1 MTFFAINWNKIED
14 PKDIEIWNRV
24 TSNFWLP
31 EKIPVSQDLPSW
43 SHLTDKEKDT
53 TRKVF
58 AGLTLLDTIQGSIG
72 APALM
77 EHAQTQHEEAV
88 YANFSFMEQVHAK
101 SYSTIF
107 STLCSTQEINDVFRW
122 AAENP
127 QLQRKAEIITEVY
140 RSDDPLKKMIAS
152 TLLESFLFYSGF
164 YWPFRLSASGKLTN
178 TSDIIRLILRD
189 ECLVGDH
196 QLLTKTGWKYIKD
209 VTIDDLVA
217 QWTEDGQ
224 LEFVHPIRTST
235 SLVDHTYYISNKQGH
250 VKQHVSPNHR
260 VLMERRGYY
269 NFEWTPEVTFAK
281 DLISKQLNCYARF
294 VNTGRLS
301 SNVHRELTVEER
313 LMIAIAADGSYDTTT
328 KNKKGELRRNGS
340 ISGHVPV
347 SIGLS
352 KERKIER
359 LFDLVRQA
367 GWTIVERK
375 PYPAQGNV
383 KERRAFIIHVPV
395 QYADTTKTL
404 RTIEPDLSSVSLS
417 WCESFIDEVAQWDGH
432 VVAENTDRI
441 DWCSANPDNLEYVR
455 TIATLAG
462 YRSTYN
468 RVIDHRSPT
477 YKDSHRT
484 SIRRGL
490 RHVGAQ
496 KVTYEKIDGL
506 TEVYGIEVPSG
517 YILTKYHDA
526 ISVTGN
532 SLHGYYIGYKF
543 AQRLGQESPERQ
555 RELKAYAVDLMMDL
569 YENELQYTRD
579 LYDELGW
586 TEDVVSFLHYNA
598 NKAFMNLGLEPVFP
612 EAVCNFSSA
621 IRSQLNPTGD
631 ENHDFFSGAGAG
643 YVMGKVETT
652 EDDDWAF

>member
-14 PKDIEIWNRV
+14 LKDIEIWNRV

-43 SHLTDKEKDT
+43 SKLTDEEKET

-164 YWPFRLSASGKLTN
+164 YWSLKLAASGKLTN
-178 TSDIIRLILRD
+178 SADIIRLILSD
-189 ECLVGDH
+189 E
-196 QLLTKTGWKYIKD
+196 
-209 VTIDDLVA
+209 
-217 QWTEDGQ
+217 
-224 LEFVHPIRTST
+224 
-235 SLVDHTYYISNKQGH
+235 
-250 VKQHVSPNHR
+250 
-260 VLMERRGYY
+260 
-269 NFEWTPEVTFAK
+269 
-281 DLISKQLNCYARF
+281 
-294 VNTGRLS
+294 
-301 SNVHRELTVEER
+301 
-313 LMIAIAADGSYDTTT
+313 AI
-328 KNKKGELRRNGS
+328 
-340 ISGHVPV
+340 
-347 SIGLS
+347 
-352 KERKIER
+352 
-359 LFDLVRQA
+359 
-367 GWTIVERK
+367 
-375 PYPAQGNV
+375 
-383 KERRAFIIHVPV
+383 
-395 QYADTTKTL
+395 
-404 RTIEPDLSSVSLS
+404 
-417 WCESFIDEVAQWDGH
+417 
-432 VVAENTDRI
+432 
-441 DWCSANPDNLEYVR
+441 
-455 TIATLAG
+455 
-462 YRSTYN
+462 
-468 RVIDHRSPT
+468 
-477 YKDSHRT
+477 
-484 SIRRGL
+484 
-490 RHVGAQ
+490 
-496 KVTYEKIDGL
+496 
-506 TEVYGIEVPSG
+506 
-517 YILTKYHDA
+517 
-526 ISVTGN
+526 
-532 SLHGYYIGYKF
+532 HGYYIGYKF
-543 AQRLGQESPERQ
+543 AQRLAQETSERQ
-555 RELKAYAVDLMMDL
+555 EELTTYAVDLMMDL

-579 LYDELGW
+579 LYDDLGW
-586 TEDVVSFLHYNA
+586 TEDVVAFLHYNA

-652 EDDDWAF
+652 EDDDWEF